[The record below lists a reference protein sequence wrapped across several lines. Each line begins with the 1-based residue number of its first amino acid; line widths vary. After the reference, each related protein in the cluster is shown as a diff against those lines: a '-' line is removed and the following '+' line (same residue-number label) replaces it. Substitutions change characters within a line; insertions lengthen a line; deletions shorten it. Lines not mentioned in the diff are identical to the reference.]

1 MRLLSCSKIM
11 LLATMS
17 LGLVACGGGDDDDT
31 TIIPEGDHH
40 HYVVDSVTIPLNS
53 SQAEDLGFDLD
64 GDGTVDNQLGNI
76 LSALIQA
83 GGGGSLDLQGSI
95 DESVD
100 AGEILLLA
108 DVQATSLSSAANVG
122 FSLFLGANPT
132 PAACTDPDDP
142 LTCRQHLDGNG
153 SFDIDPATPDDVVVG
168 GNIVGGTFNGGPG
181 DLALQIA
188 LDAGNPINL
197 RLIEARARLTG
208 IATDGIDDAI
218 IGGAIP
224 QEDIDNEVIPAVHG
238 TVTDIIAED
247 CTGSGADCG
256 CMADSTGLTLLGI
269 FDDNED
275 CAVPLAELQENSL
288 IMTLL
293 RSDVDTDGD
302 GEEDALSVGVGA
314 TAVAG
319 TFDQP

>member
-1 MRLLSCSKIM
+1 MRLLSRSMFCV
-11 LLATMS
+11 LATTMS
-17 LGLVACGGGDDDDT
+17 LGLVACGGDDDDDV
-31 TIIPEGDHH
+31 IVPEGDHNQ
-40 HYVVDSVTIPLNS
+40 YVVDSVTIPLNS

-64 GDGTVDNQLGNI
+64 NDGTVDNQLGNI

-83 GGGGSLDLQGSI
+83 GGSGTLDLQGSI
-95 DESVD
+95 DTSVD

-108 DVQATSLSSAANVG
+108 DVQATSLTSAANVG
-122 FSLFLGANPT
+122 FSLHLGDNPT
-132 PAACTDPDDP
+132 PAPCTDPLDP

-153 SFDIDPATPDDVVVG
+153 TFDVAADSPDDVTVG

-181 DLALQIA
+181 NLALQIT
-188 LDAGNPINL
+188 LSEGMPINL
-197 RLIEARARLTG
+197 SLIEARARLTG
-208 IATDGIDDAI
+208 ITATEIGDAI

-238 TVTDIIAED
+238 TVEGIIEED

-256 CMADSTGLTLLGI
+256 CTADSTGLTLLGI
-269 FDDNED
+269 FDDNGD
-275 CAVPLAELQENSL
+275 CMIPLTEIQQNSL

-314 TAVAG
+314 TAVAA
-319 TFDQP
+319 TYPQP